1 MKMVSFMTFL
11 DLRQKEVINCKDC
24 KRIGCV
30 ADVEFDECNGQ
41 ICALIVPAPVH
52 FFSCFSK
59 CLRYYIRFCD
69 VVRIGPDIILV
80 DVNLEKALMRDD

>member
-1 MKMVSFMTFL
+1 MTFL

-30 ADVEFDECNGQ
+30 ADVDFDPNTGQ
-41 ICALIVPAPVH
+41 ICALIVPEAIH
-52 FFSCFSK
+52 LFSCFGRSEK
-59 CLRYYIRFCD
+59 YYIRFCD

-80 DVNLEKALMRDD
+80 DVCLENVIMHEE

>member
-1 MKMVSFMTFL
+1 MTFL

-30 ADVEFDECNGQ
+30 ADVDFDPCTGQ

-52 FFSCFSK
+52 IWSCFGK
-59 CLRYYIRFCD
+59 NEKYCIRFCD
-69 VVRIGPDIILV
+69 VVRIGPDIVLV
-80 DVNLEKALMRDD
+80 DLCLENALMSEE

>member
-1 MKMVSFMTFL
+1 MTFL
-11 DLRQKEVINCKDC
+11 DLKQKEVINCKDC

-30 ADVEFDECNGQ
+30 ADIEINPSTGQ
-41 ICALIVPAPVH
+41 ICALIVPAPIR

-59 CLRYYIRFCD
+59 TEKYWISFEH

-80 DVNLEKALMRDD
+80 DVCLENVTMKDE

>member
-1 MKMVSFMTFL
+1 MTYL

-30 ADVEFDECNGQ
+30 ADIEFDPCNGQ
-41 ICALIVPAPVH
+41 ICALIVPAPVR

-59 CLRYYIRFCD
+59 CCRYYIRFCD

-80 DVNLEKALMRDD
+80 YVCLETARMKDE